1 MPQAT
6 LTLPD
11 RVLVTG
17 AAGGIGAAI
26 VRRLS
31 AAGVAVLG
39 TDVVPAPDDFPG
51 RDWLQADLCTVEG
64 RRLVT
69 GAAGAAL
76 GGIVYAAGI
85 IDPAG
90 WDMVEEEAA
99 DRLFALNVKAPYF
112 LVRELI
118 PGLSENAAVVLL
130 GSIASL
136 RSSPHTPFYAASKAA
151 LRNIAASL
159 ATTLAV
165 RGVRVNVLAPG
176 LIDTQL
182 TDSLNDRL
190 AVQST
195 RSIPEIAAERAAQVP
210 LGRAGTP
217 EEVAD
222 ACAFLLS
229 REASYVA
236 GSTLFATGGVL
247 AGTI

>member
-1 MPQAT
+1 
-6 LTLPD
+6 
-11 RVLVTG
+11 
-17 AAGGIGAAI
+17 
-26 VRRLS
+26 
-31 AAGVAVLG
+31 
-39 TDVVPAPDDFPG
+39 
-51 RDWLQADLCTVEG
+51 
-64 RRLVT
+64 
-69 GAAGAAL
+69 
-76 GGIVYAAGI
+76 
-85 IDPAG
+85 
-90 WDMVEEEAA
+90 MVEEEAA

-136 RSSPHTPFYAASKAA
+136 RGSPHTPFYAASKAA

-159 ATTLAV
+159 ATPLAA

-176 LIDTQL
+176 LIDTPL
-182 TDSLNDRL
+182 TDGLNDRL
-190 AVQST
+190 AAQSA
-195 RSIPEIAAERAAQVP
+195 RSISEIAAERAAQIP

>member
-1 MPQAT
+1 VPQAT

-26 VRRLS
+26 VRRL
-31 AAGVAVLG
+31 ATAGVSVLG
-39 TDVVPAPDDFPG
+39 TDVVPAPAGYPG
-51 RDWLQADLCTVEG
+51 RDWIRADLCTAEG
-64 RRLVT
+64 RRPLKE
-69 GAAGAAL
+69 AAGGAL

-90 WDMVEEEAA
+90 WDLVEEEAA

-118 PGLSENAAVVLL
+118 PGLSENAAIVLL

-136 RSSPHTPFYAASKAA
+136 RGSPHTPFYAASKAA

-159 ATTLAV
+159 ATPLAV

-176 LIDTQL
+176 LIDTPL
-182 TDSLNDRL
+182 TDRLNDRL
-190 AVQST
+190 ATQSA
-195 RSIPEIAAERAAQVP
+195 RSIAEIAAERAAQIP

-217 EEVAD
+217 EEVAN

-236 GSTLFATGGVL
+236 GSTLFVTGCVL
-247 AGTI
+247 AGAI